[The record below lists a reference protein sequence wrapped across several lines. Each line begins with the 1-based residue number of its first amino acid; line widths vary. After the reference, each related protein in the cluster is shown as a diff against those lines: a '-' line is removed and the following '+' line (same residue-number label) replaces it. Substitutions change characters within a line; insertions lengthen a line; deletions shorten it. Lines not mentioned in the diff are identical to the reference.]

1 MRTLVPT
8 YVILMICLAAVLTS
22 PTLAT
27 GVFARKAYLVSH
39 ASADASTSALPCA
52 RRLNILFRR
61 RLARSFAAYL
71 NDWERE
77 QLSACVPGLTF
88 EEDVEVT
95 AQSNFWLSDR
105 MNQRRLPLDE
115 KLLPRDPTNGLGSI
129 VRVFVLDTGVR
140 RSHVEFGDVHFGVG
154 ANFVEDGFGGEEG
167 DDCDGHGTH
176 VASTIQRIAYRGKTI
191 IHPVRVLDCHGN
203 GELSA
208 LIAGLEWV
216 ERMVE
221 TCDVPAVVSLA
232 LGIKAGVW
240 SRTLETIVESLDR
253 CGVLVVSAAGN
264 QQSDAC
270 EISPGNVEA
279 TLTVSA
285 SDDRDFVYHFANDG
299 ACVDVIVPGVRILGA
314 CAGYTT
320 CDDPSDT
327 SYAYQSGTSMAV
339 ANAVGAASRVLSVA
353 PTMTPRALKEFLKST
368 ATRGAVRGTMREDT
382 PNLLVYV
389 A

>member
-1 MRTLVPT
+1 LRMRRLVLT
-8 YVILMICLAAVLTS
+8 ICLTAVFAS

-39 ASADASTSALPCA
+39 DSADVAKGALRVPCA
-52 RRLNILFRR
+52 RRLKILFRR
-61 RLARSFAAYL
+61 RLARGFSAYL
-71 NDWERE
+71 SEKERE
-77 QLSACVPGLTF
+77 QLAACVPGLTF

-95 AQSNFWLSDR
+95 AQSNFWSSDR

-129 VRVFVLDTGVR
+129 VRVFVLDTGIR
-140 RSHVEFGDVHFGVG
+140 RSHVEFEDVHFGVG
-154 ANFVEDGFGGEEG
+154 ANFVDDSFGGENA

-216 ERMVE
+216 ERAVE
-221 TCDVPAVVSLA
+221 TSNVPTIVSLA

-240 SRTLETIVESLDR
+240 SRSLETVVESLDR
-253 CGVLVVSAAGN
+253 RGVLIVSAAGN

-285 SDDRDFVYHFANDG
+285 SDERDYVYAFANG
-299 ACVDVIVPGVRILGA
+299 GSCVDVLAPGVRILGA

-353 PTMTPRALKEFLKST
+353 PTTTPRALKEFLKST
-368 ATRGAVRGTMREDT
+368 ATRGAVRGAMQENT
-382 PNLLVYV
+382 PNLLVYI

>member
-8 YVILMICLAAVLTS
+8 YVILTICLAAVFTS
-22 PTLAT
+22 PALAT

-39 ASADASTSALPCA
+39 ASADASAGALPCA

-77 QLSACVPGLTF
+77 QLSACVPGLMF

-95 AQSNFWLSDR
+95 AQSNFWSSDR

-353 PTMTPRALKEFLKST
+353 PTMTPLALKEFLKST

>member
-1 MRTLVPT
+1 
-8 YVILMICLAAVLTS
+8 
-22 PTLAT
+22 
-27 GVFARKAYLVSH
+27 
-39 ASADASTSALPCA
+39 
-52 RRLNILFRR
+52 
-61 RLARSFAAYL
+61 
-71 NDWERE
+71 
-77 QLSACVPGLTF
+77 
-88 EEDVEVT
+88 
-95 AQSNFWLSDR
+95 
-105 MNQRRLPLDE
+105 
-115 KLLPRDPTNGLGSI
+115 
-129 VRVFVLDTGVR
+129 
-140 RSHVEFGDVHFGVG
+140 
-154 ANFVEDGFGGEEG
+154 
-167 DDCDGHGTH
+167 
-176 VASTIQRIAYRGKTI
+176 
-191 IHPVRVLDCHGN
+191 
-203 GELSA
+203 
-208 LIAGLEWV
+208 
-216 ERMVE
+216 MVE
-221 TCDVPAVVSLA
+221 TCDVPAIVSLA

-264 QQSDAC
+264 QNSDAC

-327 SYAYQSGTSMAV
+327 SYAYQSGTSMAA

-382 PNLLVYV
+382 PNLLMYV

>member
-8 YVILMICLAAVLTS
+8 YVILTICLAAVFTS

-27 GVFARKAYLVSH
+27 GVFARKAYLVLH
-39 ASADASTSALPCA
+39 ASADASAGALPCA

-77 QLSACVPGLTF
+77 QLSACVPGLMF

-95 AQSNFWLSDR
+95 AQSNFWSSDR

-129 VRVFVLDTGVR
+129 VRVFVLDTGIR

-176 VASTIQRIAYRGKTI
+176 VASMIQRIAYRGKTI

-221 TCDVPAVVSLA
+221 TCDVPAVVLLA

-253 CGVLVVSAAGN
+253 CGALVVSAAGS

-353 PTMTPRALKEFLKST
+353 PTMTPHALKEFLKST
-368 ATRGAVRGTMREDT
+368 ATRGVVRGTMREDT

>member
-8 YVILMICLAAVLTS
+8 YVILTICLAAVFTS

-27 GVFARKAYLVSH
+27 GVFARKAYLVLH
-39 ASADASTSALPCA
+39 ASADASAGALPCA

-77 QLSACVPGLTF
+77 QPSACVPGLTF
-88 EEDVEVT
+88 EEDVEVA
-95 AQSNFWLSDR
+95 AQSNFWSSDR

-129 VRVFVLDTGVR
+129 VRVFVLDTGIR

-176 VASTIQRIAYRGKTI
+176 VASMIQRIAYRGKTI

-221 TCDVPAVVSLA
+221 TCDVPAVVLLA

-368 ATRGAVRGTMREDT
+368 ATRGAVRGTMQEDT